1 MVYLETER
9 LLFRDHEPPDLEA
22 YCAIESDPV
31 YRAPQLVHPRVELER
46 SFREWMHPKP
56 MGLRATVLKS
66 TNSYIGRCG
75 LYPLRDDDNTVV
87 EGEAQIAFYI
97 GREYW
102 GRGLATEAARA
113 FVQHGFEQLNL
124 KRIQAGINANNAAS
138 LRVVEKLGFRWT
150 RSGEG
155 SGNRWHEF
163 ELLNPHYQSQSQA

>member
-1 MVYLETER
+1 
-9 LLFRDHEPPDLEA
+9 
-22 YCAIESDPV
+22 
-31 YRAPQLVHPRVELER
+31 
-46 SFREWMHPKP
+46 
-56 MGLRATVLKS
+56 MGLRATILKS
-66 TNSYIGRCG
+66 TSMYIGRCG

-102 GRGLATEAARA
+102 GHGFATEAARA

-124 KRIQAGINANNAAS
+124 RRIQAGINTNNAAS

-163 ELLNPHYQSQSQA
+163 ELLNPHYLS